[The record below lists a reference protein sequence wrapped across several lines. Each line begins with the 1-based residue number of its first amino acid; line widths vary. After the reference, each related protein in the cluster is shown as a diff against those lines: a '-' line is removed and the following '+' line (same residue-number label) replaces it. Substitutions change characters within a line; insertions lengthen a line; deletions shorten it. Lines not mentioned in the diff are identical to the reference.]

1 MKRSCSLIL
10 LLAVALTMLCGMNA
24 VAADETE
31 QVQYQVTT
39 DLDVY
44 VADGDGGYDKVFS
57 VPDSYYVFKSGEA
70 VDDDYT
76 PIVYGNLNL
85 TDEPQFF
92 VRTSEL
98 RTNAKI
104 DDWDLSNDKKKGA
117 YLPDVDLSLLDG
129 AATNAYL
136 PDGSIEPVTSV
147 NYRITRLYGIRN
159 EDDASSPL
167 YGTYYFVKLEQLRS
181 GEVVSSFDALVGA
194 NSTNNNGLTLNAPLH
209 HEEKPD
215 ITPDD
220 PVIDTPGDAAEP
232 GQGNVVRGIMIALI
246 CVLCVVVIFLIF
258 KPVKNRKDRYDL

>member
-92 VRTSEL
+92 VKTSEL
-98 RTNAKI
+98 RANAKI
-104 DDWDLSNDKKKGA
+104 DDWDLSDDPYRGA
-117 YLPDVDLSLLDG
+117 YLSASVTVTATGTLTVATPAGTTSNLNADDV
-129 AATNAYL
+129 T
-136 PDGSIEPVTSV
+136 
-147 NYRITRLYGIRN
+147 ITQFYGIRT
-159 EDDASSPL
+159 EDNSADDLP
-167 YGTYYFVKLEQLRS
+167 GTYLYVRIVY
-181 GEVVSSFDALVGA
+181 VVLDKTITSDVLIPAG
-194 NSTNNNGLTLNAPLH
+194 STSVPAISLTSVPLH

-246 CVLCVVVIFLIF
+246 CVLCVLVIFLIF

>member
-44 VADGDGGYDKVFS
+44 VESGGGYDKVFS

-70 VDDDYT
+70 VGDYT

-85 TDEPQFF
+85 TDETQLF
-92 VRTSEL
+92 VKTSEL
-98 RTNAKI
+98 RANAKI
-104 DDWDLSNDKKKGA
+104 DDWDLSADAKRGA
-117 YLPDVDLSLLDG
+117 YLLDQVSV
-129 AATNAYL
+129 AATGTLTVATPAGTTSNLNA
-136 PDGSIEPVTSV
+136 DDVT
-147 NYRITRLYGIRN
+147 ITQFYGIRT
-159 EDDASSPL
+159 EDNSADDLP
-167 YGTYYFVKLEQLRS
+167 GTYLYVRIVY
-181 GEVVSSFDALVGA
+181 VVLDNTVTSDVLIPAG
-194 NSTNNNGLTLNAPLH
+194 STSVPAISLTSVPLH

>member
-44 VADGDGGYDKVFS
+44 VADGDGYAKVFT

-70 VDDDYT
+70 VGDYT
-76 PIVYGNLNL
+76 PIVYGDLNL

-92 VRTSEL
+92 VKTSEL
-98 RTNAKI
+98 RANAKI
-104 DDWDLSNDKKKGA
+104 DDWDLSTDAKRGA
-117 YLPDVDLSLLDG
+117 YLLDQVSV
-129 AATNAYL
+129 AATGTLTVATPAGTTSNLNA
-136 PDGSIEPVTSV
+136 DDVT
-147 NYRITRLYGIRN
+147 ITQFYGIRT
-159 EDDASSPL
+159 EDNSAGVLP
-167 YGTYYFVKLEQLRS
+167 GTYLFVRIDYTVLGDTVTKDVLIPA
-181 GEVVSSFDALVGA
+181 G
-194 NSTNNNGLTLNAPLH
+194 STSVPAISLTSVPLH

-258 KPVKNRKDRYDL
+258 KPTRNRKDRYDL

>member
-44 VADGDGGYDKVFS
+44 VADGDDYAKVFS

-76 PIVYGNLNL
+76 PIVYGNL
-85 TDEPQFF
+85 TDAPQFF
-92 VRTSEL
+92 VKTSEL
-98 RTNAKI
+98 RANAKI

-194 NSTNNNGLTLNAPLH
+194 NSTSNNGLTLNAPLH

>member
-10 LLAVALTMLCGMNA
+10 LLAVVATLFCGTTA

-39 DLDVY
+39 DLDIY
-44 VADGDGGYDKVFS
+44 VKSGNDYAKVFT

-70 VDDDYT
+70 VGDYT
-76 PIVYGNLNL
+76 PIVYGNL
-85 TDEPQFF
+85 TDAPQFF
-92 VRTSEL
+92 VKTSEL
-98 RTNAKI
+98 RANAKI
-104 DDWDLSNDKKKGA
+104 DDWDLSDDPYRGA
-117 YLPDVDLSLLDG
+117 YLSASVTVTATGTLTVATPAGATSKLNADDV
-129 AATNAYL
+129 T
-136 PDGSIEPVTSV
+136 
-147 NYRITRLYGIRN
+147 ITQFYGIRT
-159 EDDASSPL
+159 EDNSADDLP
-167 YGTYYFVKLEQLRS
+167 GTYLYVRIDY
-181 GEVVSSFDALVGA
+181 VVLDNTVTSDRLIPAG
-194 NSTNNNGLTLNAPLH
+194 STSVPAISLTSVPLH

-258 KPVKNRKDRYDL
+258 KPTKNRKDRYDL

>member
-44 VADGDGGYDKVFS
+44 VADGDGYAKVFS

-70 VDDDYT
+70 VGDYT
-76 PIVYGNLNL
+76 PIVYGNL
-85 TDEPQFF
+85 TDAPQFF
-92 VRTSEL
+92 VKTSEL
-98 RTNAKI
+98 RANAKI
-104 DDWDLSNDKKKGA
+104 DDWDLSDDPYRGA
-117 YLPDVDLSLLDG
+117 YLSASVTVTATGTLTVATPAGTTSNLNADDV
-129 AATNAYL
+129 T
-136 PDGSIEPVTSV
+136 
-147 NYRITRLYGIRN
+147 ITQFYGIRT
-159 EDDASSPL
+159 EDNSADDLP
-167 YGTYYFVKLEQLRS
+167 GTYLYVRIVY
-181 GEVVSSFDALVGA
+181 VVIDKTITSDVLIPAG
-194 NSTNNNGLTLNAPLH
+194 STSVPAISLTSVPLH

>member
-10 LLAVALTMLCGMNA
+10 LLAVALTMLFGMNA

-44 VADGDGGYDKVFS
+44 VADGDGYAKVFS

-70 VDDDYT
+70 VGDYT
-76 PIVYGNLNL
+76 PIVYGNL
-85 TDEPQFF
+85 TDAPQFF
-92 VRTSEL
+92 VKTSEL
-98 RTNAKI
+98 RANAKI
-104 DDWDLSNDKKKGA
+104 DDWDLSDDPYRGA
-117 YLPDVDLSLLDG
+117 YLSASVTVTATGTLTVATPAGTTSNLNADDV
-129 AATNAYL
+129 T
-136 PDGSIEPVTSV
+136 
-147 NYRITRLYGIRN
+147 ITQFYGIRT
-159 EDDASSPL
+159 EDNSAGVLP
-167 YGTYYFVKLEQLRS
+167 GTYLFVRIDYTVLGNTVTSDVLIPA
-181 GEVVSSFDALVGA
+181 G
-194 NSTNNNGLTLNAPLH
+194 STSVPAISLTSVPLH

-258 KPVKNRKDRYDL
+258 KPTKNRKDRYDL

>member
-104 DDWDLSNDKKKGA
+104 DDWDLSTDAKRGA
-117 YLPDVDLSLLDG
+117 YLLDQVSVTATGTLTVATPAGTTSNLNADDV
-129 AATNAYL
+129 T
-136 PDGSIEPVTSV
+136 
-147 NYRITRLYGIRN
+147 ITQFYGIRT
-159 EDDASSPL
+159 EDNSADDLP
-167 YGTYYFVKLEQLRS
+167 GTYLYVRIVY
-181 GEVVSSFDALVGA
+181 VVLDKTITSDVLIPAG
-194 NSTNNNGLTLNAPLH
+194 STSVPAISLTSVPLH
-209 HEEKPD
+209 HQEKPD

-220 PVIDTPGDAAEP
+220 PLVDTPNGDATEP

>member
-10 LLAVALTMLCGMNA
+10 LLAVALTMLCGVTA

-44 VADGDGGYDKVFS
+44 VADGDGYAKVFS
-57 VPDSYYVFKSGEA
+57 VPDSYYVFKSGEE
-70 VDDDYT
+70 VDDYYT
-76 PIVYGNLNL
+76 PIVYGNL
-85 TDEPQFF
+85 TDAPQFF
-92 VRTSEL
+92 VKTSEL
-98 RTNAKI
+98 RANAKI
-104 DDWDLSNDKKKGA
+104 DDWDLSTDAKRGA
-117 YLPDVDLSLLDG
+117 YLLDQVSV
-129 AATNAYL
+129 AATGTLTVATPAGTTSNLNA
-136 PDGSIEPVTSV
+136 DDVT
-147 NYRITRLYGIRN
+147 ITQFYGIRT
-159 EDDASSPL
+159 EDNSAGVLP
-167 YGTYYFVKLEQLRS
+167 GTYLFVRIDYTILGNTMTSDVLIPA
-181 GEVVSSFDALVGA
+181 G
-194 NSTNNNGLTLNAPLH
+194 STSVPAISLTSVPLH

-258 KPVKNRKDRYDL
+258 RPTKNRKDRYDL

>member
-10 LLAVALTMLCGMNA
+10 LLAVALTMLFGMNA

-44 VADGDGGYDKVFS
+44 VADGAGYAKVFS
-57 VPDSYYVFKSGEA
+57 VPDSYYVFKSGEE
-70 VDDDYT
+70 VDDYYT
-76 PIVYGNLNL
+76 PIVYGNL
-85 TDEPQFF
+85 TDAPQFF
-92 VRTSEL
+92 VKTSEL
-98 RTNAKI
+98 RANAKI

-117 YLPDVDLSLLDG
+117 YLPDIDLSLLDG
-129 AATNAYL
+129 ADTNAYL
-136 PDGSIEPVTSV
+136 PDESIEPVSSV

-159 EDDASSPL
+159 EDDATSPL

-181 GEVVSSFDALVGA
+181 GEVVSSLDALVGA

-209 HEEKPD
+209 HQEKPD

-220 PVIDTPGDAAEP
+220 PLVDTPNGDATEP

-258 KPVKNRKDRYDL
+258 KPTKNRKDRYDL

>member
-10 LLAVALTMLCGMNA
+10 LLAVALTMLFGMNA

-70 VDDDYT
+70 VDDYYT
-76 PIVYGNLNL
+76 PIVYGNL
-85 TDEPQFF
+85 TDAPQFF
-92 VRTSEL
+92 VKTSEL
-98 RTNAKI
+98 RANAKI
-104 DDWDLSNDKKKGA
+104 DDWDLSADAKRGA
-117 YLPDVDLSLLDG
+117 YLLDQVSV
-129 AATNAYL
+129 AATGTLTTVTPAGETSNLNAA
-136 PDGSIEPVTSV
+136 D
-147 NYRITRLYGIRN
+147 ITIKQFYGIRT
-159 EDDASSPL
+159 EDNSANDLP
-167 YGTYYFVKLEQLRS
+167 GTYLFVRIDYTIL
-181 GEVVSSFDALVGA
+181 G
-194 NSTNNNGLTLNAPLH
+194 STVTSDVLIPAGSTSVPAISLTSVPLH
-209 HEEKPD
+209 HQEKPD

-220 PVIDTPGDAAEP
+220 PLVDTPNGDATEP

-258 KPVKNRKDRYDL
+258 KPTKNRKDRYDL

>member
-10 LLAVALTMLCGMNA
+10 LLAVALTMLFGMNA

-44 VADGDGGYDKVFS
+44 VGGVDGYDKVSS

-70 VDDDYT
+70 VGDYT

-85 TDEPQFF
+85 TDAPQFF
-92 VRTSEL
+92 VKTSEL
-98 RTNAKI
+98 RANAKI
-104 DDWDLSNDKKKGA
+104 DDWDLSADAKRGA
-117 YLPDVDLSLLDG
+117 YLLDQVSV
-129 AATNAYL
+129 AATGTLTTATPAGETSDLTAAN
-136 PDGSIEPVTSV
+136 VT
-147 NYRITRLYGIRN
+147 IKQFYGIRT
-159 EDDASSPL
+159 EDNSANDLP
-167 YGTYYFVKLEQLRS
+167 GTYLFVRIDYTIL
-181 GEVVSSFDALVGA
+181 G
-194 NSTNNNGLTLNAPLH
+194 STVTSDVLIPAGSTSVPAISLTSVPLH
-209 HEEKPD
+209 HQEKPD

-220 PVIDTPGDAAEP
+220 PLVDTPNGDAAEP

-258 KPVKNRKDRYDL
+258 KPTKNRKDRYDL

>member
-10 LLAVALTMLCGMNA
+10 LLAVALTMLFGMNA

-44 VADGDGGYDKVFS
+44 VADGDGYAKVFS

-70 VDDDYT
+70 VGDYT
-76 PIVYGNLNL
+76 PIVYGNL
-85 TDEPQFF
+85 TDAPQFF
-92 VRTSEL
+92 VKTSEL
-98 RTNAKI
+98 RANAKI
-104 DDWDLSNDKKKGA
+104 DDWDLSDDPYRGA
-117 YLPDVDLSLLDG
+117 YLSASVTVTATGTLTVATPAGTTSNLNADDV
-129 AATNAYL
+129 T
-136 PDGSIEPVTSV
+136 
-147 NYRITRLYGIRN
+147 ITQFYGIRT
-159 EDDASSPL
+159 EDNSAGVLP
-167 YGTYYFVKLEQLRS
+167 GTYLFVRIDYTVLGNTVTSDVLIPA
-181 GEVVSSFDALVGA
+181 G
-194 NSTNNNGLTLNAPLH
+194 STSVPAISLTSVPLH

-258 KPVKNRKDRYDL
+258 RPVKNRKDRYDL

>member
-10 LLAVALTMLCGMNA
+10 LLAVALTMLFGMNA

-44 VADGDGGYDKVFS
+44 VADGDGYAKVFS
-57 VPDSYYVFKSGEA
+57 VPDSYYVFKSGAA
-70 VDDDYT
+70 VGDYT
-76 PIVYGNLNL
+76 PIVYGSL
-85 TDEPQFF
+85 TDAPQFF
-92 VRTSEL
+92 VKTSEL
-98 RTNAKI
+98 RANAKI
-104 DDWDLSNDKKKGA
+104 DDWDLSTDAKRGA
-117 YLPDVDLSLLDG
+117 YLLDQVSV
-129 AATNAYL
+129 AATGTLTVATPAGTTSNLNA
-136 PDGSIEPVTSV
+136 DDVT
-147 NYRITRLYGIRN
+147 ITQFYGIRT
-159 EDDASSPL
+159 EDNSAGVLP
-167 YGTYYFVKLEQLRS
+167 GTYLFVRIDYTVLGNTVTSDVLIPA
-181 GEVVSSFDALVGA
+181 G
-194 NSTNNNGLTLNAPLH
+194 STSVPAISLTSVPLH

>member
-44 VADGDGGYDKVFS
+44 VEGVDGYNKVFS
-57 VPDSYYVFKSGEA
+57 VPDSYYVFKSGET
-70 VDDDYT
+70 VGDYT

-85 TDEPQFF
+85 TDAPQFF
-92 VRTSEL
+92 VKTSEL
-98 RTNAKI
+98 RANAKI
-104 DDWDLSNDKKKGA
+104 DDWDLSTDAKRGA
-117 YLPDVDLSLLDG
+117 YLLDQVSV
-129 AATNAYL
+129 AATGTLTTATPAGEINDLTAAN
-136 PDGSIEPVTSV
+136 VT
-147 NYRITRLYGIRN
+147 IKQFYGIRT
-159 EDDASSPL
+159 EDNSANDLP
-167 YGTYYFVKLEQLRS
+167 GTYLFVRIDYTIL
-181 GEVVSSFDALVGA
+181 G
-194 NSTNNNGLTLNAPLH
+194 STVTSDVLIPAGSTSVPAISLTSVPLH
-209 HEEKPD
+209 HQEKPD

-220 PVIDTPGDAAEP
+220 PLVDTPNGDATEP

-258 KPVKNRKDRYDL
+258 KPTKNRKDRYDL

>member
-44 VADGDGGYDKVFS
+44 VKSGNGYAKVFS

-70 VDDDYT
+70 VGDYT

-85 TDEPQFF
+85 TDAPQFF
-92 VRTSEL
+92 VKTSEL
-98 RTNAKI
+98 RANAKI
-104 DDWDLSNDKKKGA
+104 DDWDLSTDAKRGA
-117 YLPDVDLSLLDG
+117 YLLDQVSV
-129 AATNAYL
+129 AATGTLTTVTPAGETSNLNAA
-136 PDGSIEPVTSV
+136 D
-147 NYRITRLYGIRN
+147 ITIKQFYGIRT
-159 EDDASSPL
+159 EDNSANDLP
-167 YGTYYFVKLEQLRS
+167 GTYLFVRIDYTIL
-181 GEVVSSFDALVGA
+181 G
-194 NSTNNNGLTLNAPLH
+194 STVTSDVLIPAGSTSVPAISLTSVPLH
-209 HEEKPD
+209 HQEKPD

-220 PVIDTPGDAAEP
+220 PLVDTPNGDATEP

-258 KPVKNRKDRYDL
+258 KPTKNRKDRYDL

>member
-31 QVQYQVTT
+31 QVQYQVTS

-44 VADGDGGYDKVFS
+44 VADGDGYAKVFS

-70 VDDDYT
+70 VGDYT
-76 PIVYGNLNL
+76 PIVYGNL
-85 TDEPQFF
+85 TDAPQFF
-92 VRTSEL
+92 VKTSEL
-98 RTNAKI
+98 RANAKI
-104 DDWDLSNDKKKGA
+104 DDWDLSDDPYRGA
-117 YLPDVDLSLLDG
+117 YLSASVTVTATGTLTVATPAGTTSNLNADDV
-129 AATNAYL
+129 T
-136 PDGSIEPVTSV
+136 
-147 NYRITRLYGIRN
+147 ITQFYGIRT
-159 EDDASSPL
+159 EDNSAGVLP
-167 YGTYYFVKLEQLRS
+167 GTYLFVRIDYTVLGNTVTS
-181 GEVVSSFDALVGA
+181 DALIPAG
-194 NSTNNNGLTLNAPLH
+194 STSVPAISLTSVPLH

>member
-44 VADGDGGYDKVFS
+44 VEGVDGYDKVFS

-70 VDDDYT
+70 VGDYT

-85 TDEPQFF
+85 TDAPQFF
-92 VRTSEL
+92 VKTSEL
-98 RTNAKI
+98 RANAKI
-104 DDWDLSNDKKKGA
+104 DDWDLSADAKRGA
-117 YLPDVDLSLLDG
+117 YLLDQVSV
-129 AATNAYL
+129 AATGTLTVATPAGTTSNLNA
-136 PDGSIEPVTSV
+136 DDVT
-147 NYRITRLYGIRN
+147 ITQFYGIRT
-159 EDDASSPL
+159 EDNSANDLP
-167 YGTYYFVKLEQLRS
+167 GTYLFVRIDYTVLGDIVTSDVLIPA
-181 GEVVSSFDALVGA
+181 G
-194 NSTNNNGLTLNAPLH
+194 STSVPAISLTSVPLH
-209 HEEKPD
+209 HEEKSD
-215 ITPDD
+215 HTSDD
-220 PVIDTPGDAAEP
+220 PVIDTPDGDAAEP

-258 KPVKNRKDRYDL
+258 RPVKNRKDRYDL